1 MRRLRVDEEER
12 SLPLLTVRTLC
23 EEAHAF
29 SKAESVHPEPSLYG
43 TTDGK
48 AIGTYL
54 EHKFRAYLTACG
66 YVYELGNAAS
76 GLDFPGLAVD
86 LKVTSIRQPQSS
98 CPFRSIRQKVFG
110 LGYSLL
116 VFVYEKSDDHANRSA
131 LLRMTD
137 TIFVEASRTADF
149 QMTRGLRRILDEEGN
164 EDDLMAFMAER
175 SLTTDEHELRA
186 LAAEILVR
194 RPEQGYLTISPAL
207 QWRLQ
212 YKRVIDHAGAVDGV
226 QSVFRG

>member
-1 MRRLRVDEEER
+1 MSV
-12 SLPLLTVRTLC
+12 PILTIEALC
-23 EEAHAF
+23 QEGQEF
-29 SKAESVHPEPSLYG
+29 SAAESIHPEPSLFG

-54 EHKFRAYLTACG
+54 EQKFRAYLTAKG
-66 YVYELGNAAS
+66 YEYEAGNAAN
-76 GLDFPGLAVD
+76 GLDFPGLDVD
-86 LKVTSIRQPQSS
+86 IKVTSIKQPQSS

-116 VFVYEKSDDHANRSA
+116 VFVYEKTDDHKNRSA
-131 LLRMTD
+131 ILRMTD

-149 QMTRGLRRILDEEGN
+149 QMTRGLRKILDEEGN

-175 SLTTDEHELRA
+175 SLTSDEHELRT
-186 LAAEILVR
+186 LAAEVIKR

-212 YKRVIDHAGAVDGV
+212 YKRVIDQAGSVDGV
-226 QSVFRG
+226 RSVFKG

>member
-1 MRRLRVDEEER
+1 MAILTIEALRQ
-12 SLPLLTVRTLC
+12 
-23 EEAHAF
+23 EARGF
-29 SKAESVHPEPSLYG
+29 STAESVHPEPSLFG

-54 EHKFRAYLTACG
+54 EHKFRAYLTTKG
-66 YVYELGNAAS
+66 YDYEAGNAAN
-76 GLDFPGLAVD
+76 GLDFPGLEVD
-86 LKVTSIRQPQSS
+86 IKVTSIKQPQSS

-116 VFVYEKSDDHANRSA
+116 VFVYEKKDDHKSRSA
-131 LLRMTD
+131 ILRMTD

-149 QMTRGLRRILDEEGN
+149 QMTRGLRKILDEEGN

-175 SLTTDEHELRA
+175 SLTADEHELQS
-186 LAAEILVR
+186 LAAEVMGK

-212 YKRVIDHAGAVDGV
+212 YKRVIDQAGAVDGV
-226 QSVFRG
+226 LSVFKG

>member
-1 MRRLRVDEEER
+1 M
-12 SLPLLTVRTLC
+12 PILTIEALC
-23 EEAHAF
+23 HEGREF
-29 SKAESVHPEPSLYG
+29 SALESIHPEPSLFG

-54 EHKFRAYLTACG
+54 EHKFQAYLTAKE
-66 YVYELGNAAS
+66 YLYEAGNAAS
-76 GLDFPGLAVD
+76 GLDFPGLDVD
-86 LKVTSIRQPQSS
+86 IKVTSIKQPQSS

-116 VFVYEKSDDHANRSA
+116 VFVYEKTDDHKSRSA
-131 LLRMTD
+131 ILRMTD
-137 TIFVEASRTADF
+137 TIFVEALRTADF
-149 QMTRGLRRILDEEGN
+149 QMTRGLRKILDEEGN

-175 SLTTDEHELRA
+175 SLTTDGHELRA
-186 LAAEILVR
+186 LAAEVIQK

-212 YKRVIDHAGAVDGV
+212 YKRVIDQAGSVDGV
-226 QSVFRG
+226 LSVFKG